1 MKSLPHHEIHV
12 NSTKHFIH
20 YAKLYRGYA
29 TLGALE
35 KQYAHCD
42 ICSSK
47 SHELNCGYSMHL

>member
-35 KQYAHCD
+35 RQYAH
-42 ICSSK
+42 
-47 SHELNCGYSMHL
+47 